1 MAFKCRACSFRRR
14 PGALSKKR
22 KSFDNLVDLEAWANA
37 EQVRTSIHIN
47 MLLGSLS
54 LSLVST

>member
-1 MAFKCRACSFRRR
+1 VAFKCRACSFRRR

-37 EQVRTSIHIN
+37 EQVQLETA
-47 MLLGSLS
+47 
-54 LSLVST
+54 